1 MKGETIRGS
10 SRTKA
15 KVNTWRGDKLRH
27 KNFNQRG
34 ALLSAYGSDA
44 GAGVGAA
51 LPPALGSKRGTA
63 LATPVFIALRHFAAV
78 MLAVP

>member
-1 MKGETIRGS
+1 
-10 SRTKA
+10 
-15 KVNTWRGDKLRH
+15 
-27 KNFNQRG
+27 
-34 ALLSAYGSDA
+34 LLSAYGSGA